1 MHPMKCKVLNEHQ
14 SPTYTN
20 GLLGKKNATEEKKK
34 PKLLLWKKSTLFFH
48 ISKGRREKIRGKK
61 IRFNTELKKSLK
73 SFRYFRTVKCYSSFA
88 LSNYATKNTVGN
100 TKM

>member
-1 MHPMKCKVLNEHQ
+1 MSIRAPLIQM
-14 SPTYTN
+14 
-20 GLLGKKNATEEKKK
+20 GFWGKKMLRKKKKK